1 MADLKLLTERVVEKE
16 KAAMRKE
23 IEETKI
29 QAEEELQA
37 FESEEVQKRTRQKE
51 EIKNKAEQR
60 YTIRKNT
67 LEIKRRNEVLTG
79 KQNILNAVF
88 KEANTKLDNLDKA
101 DFKTFTLGVLNQFDE
116 DAALTI
122 KLGAKS
128 AATFDKTWLDAFTG
142 KTFIV
147 RVSEETIAN
156 ESGFIIEKDG
166 IDYNFLFNNLIED
179 IKMDI
184 LPEISKELF

>member
-67 LEIKRRNEVLTG
+67 LEIKRRNEVLAG

-128 AATFDKTWLDAFTG
+128 AAIFDKTWLDAFTG
-142 KTFIV
+142 KTFTV

>member
-101 DFKTFTLGVLNQFDE
+101 DFKAFTLGVLNQFDE